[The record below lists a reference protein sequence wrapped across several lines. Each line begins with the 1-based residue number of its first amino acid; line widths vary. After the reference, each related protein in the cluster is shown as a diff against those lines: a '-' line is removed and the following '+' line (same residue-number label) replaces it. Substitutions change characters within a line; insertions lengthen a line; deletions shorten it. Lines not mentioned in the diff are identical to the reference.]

1 MGMQNG
7 SNDMRNFLIHA
18 LELKLR
24 PFKVHPYVCIGKPR
38 LCNVL
43 SPGVRCLENR

>member
-7 SNDMRNFLIHA
+7 SKLEIWGILSHE

-24 PFKVHPYVCIGKPR
+24 PFEVIGY
-38 LCNVL
+38 
-43 SPGVRCLENR
+43 

>member
-7 SNDMRNFLIHA
+7 SKLEIWPERILIHA

-24 PFKVHPYVCIGKPR
+24 SLKVFPYEAMH
-38 LCNVL
+38 L
-43 SPGVRCLENR
+43 